1 MNAHD
6 YLDQI
11 ADLDELIKS
20 KVQYI
25 GKLKDEAKRTSV
37 RLDGERVQSSGSKQR
52 MADTVIKYVHIEQ
65 GELQALYEE
74 RREILNTMAMLPTLE
89 HGVLFKYYVFG
100 YELQDIADAYK
111 KSYAWARDKRRKALK
126 LLQRILDERG

>member
-6 YLDQI
+6 YLNQI
-11 ADLDELIKS
+11 AELDELIKS
-20 KVQYI
+20 KVLYV

-65 GELQALYEE
+65 GELQELYEE
-74 RREILNTMAMLPTLE
+74 RQEILNTMAMLPTLE
-89 HGVLFKYYVFG
+89 HGVLFKYYVLG
-100 YELQDIADAYK
+100 YELQNIADAYK